1 MTKLCQIKGYTN
13 VKAIRPFH
21 EFKLI
26 YSKYVY
32 VYKYILYMCVFI
44 SQKYH
49 NNQIYIK
56 NTE

>member
-32 VYKYILYMCVFI
+32 VYKYILYMCHVC
-44 SQKYH
+44 
-49 NNQIYIK
+49 IYIIK
-56 NTE
+56 VSQ